1 MQFLRN
7 LRIAQKLALGFAV
20 LIAVTLIMAV
30 VSFTSISDI
39 RQSDTDNQTV
49 QELATTYQEY
59 QHAFIVQRQ
68 HLMSFLLTGDRS
80 SVAAYNESSS
90 EVSGLHD
97 KLAALAAD
105 SPTIA
110 PLVVSIGDVYQEWKG
125 KFAEEQI
132 RLMRN
137 YLTVNQARAIE
148 VSGEPMLAVAK
159 FEGMLSV
166 LSKELNLISAQATAL
181 KDSAINRF
189 ATANI
194 IGIVVLLLIA
204 IAAGVILTRVIAGPI
219 SRIIDVM
226 SELAKGQLDVEV
238 RGVTQRDEIGD
249 IARAVVV
256 FKDNAIEQRH
266 MQEREKEEKEAL
278 ATAMERLKQKE
289 VEEREAH
296 SRELE
301 KQEKEQARTAEMNRM
316 TVEFD
321 GKMTSGIGVVA
332 QSVSAVSDSS
342 TTMFSNAE
350 QTQKLSQS
358 AANSIEAASGNIQT
372 VSAATTELSAS
383 IGEISR
389 QMSKAS
395 EVSTTAVREIE
406 MTNSRVE
413 ALNEAA
419 ESIGQV
425 IQIISDIANQT
436 NLLALN
442 ATIESAR
449 AGEAGKGFAVVAS
462 EVKNLATQTSKATED
477 ISNKISE
484 IQSETSA
491 AAASVLGIG
500 DTIRIIDEL
509 TAAVASAVEEQGAA
523 TSEIARNVERAS
535 QGTSEVADVVNQVAQ
550 AAADTEKLAVNQR
563 EIVGSL
569 DQNNEVLKS
578 DIGNFLSGVK
588 AL

>member
-1 MQFLRN
+1 MLFLRN

-20 LIAVTLIMAV
+20 LITVTLIMAV

-39 RQSDTDNQTV
+39 RQSDADDQTV
-49 QELATTYQEY
+49 QELAITYQKY
-59 QHAFIVQRQ
+59 QLAFIEQRQ
-68 HLMSFLLTGDRS
+68 HLMSFLLTGDRTA
-80 SVAAYNESSS
+80 VAAYNESTS
-90 EVSGLHD
+90 EVRELHE
-97 KLAALAAD
+97 KLTTLAAN

-110 PLVVSIGDVYQEWKG
+110 PLIVSVDEVYQEWKG
-125 KFAEEQI
+125 KFAEKQI
-132 RLMRN
+132 QLMRN

-148 VSGEPMLAVAK
+148 VSGEPMLVVAK
-159 FEGMLSV
+159 FDGLLSN
-166 LSKELNLISAQATAL
+166 LSKELDLLSVHANEL

-194 IGIVVLLLIA
+194 IGIVILLLIA
-204 IAAGVILTRVIAGPI
+204 IAAGIILTRVIAGPI
-219 SRIIDVM
+219 SRIIEVM
-226 SELAKGQLDVEV
+226 SDLAKGQLEVEV
-238 RGVTQRDEIGD
+238 RGVEQRDEIGD

-256 FKDNAIEQRH
+256 FKENAIEQRH

-278 ATAMERLKQKE
+278 AAAMENLKQKE
-289 VEEREAH
+289 AQERENHA
-296 SRELE
+296 RELE
-301 KQEKEQARTAEMNRM
+301 KQEKERARTAEMNRM

-321 GKMTSGIGVVA
+321 GKMSSGIGVVA
-332 QSVSAVSDSS
+332 QSVSAVSESS

-395 EVSTTAVREIE
+395 EVSATAVREIE

-413 ALNEAA
+413 ALNAAA

-462 EVKNLATQTSKATED
+462 EVKNLATQTSKATEE
-477 ISNKISE
+477 ISSKISE
-484 IQSETSA
+484 IQNETSA